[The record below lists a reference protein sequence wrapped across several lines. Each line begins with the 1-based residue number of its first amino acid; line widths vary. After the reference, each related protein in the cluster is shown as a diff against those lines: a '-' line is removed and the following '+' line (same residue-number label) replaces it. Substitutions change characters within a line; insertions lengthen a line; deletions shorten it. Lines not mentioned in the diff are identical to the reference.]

1 MSKIESFLLLIGVFG
16 LIIVAGGQFITFLW
30 GALKMN
36 NIEQQIDETCE
47 LLDKAISEL
56 DKKVLEAKL
65 FELVEQLNGNTI
77 YLTVQ

>member
-1 MSKIESFLLLIGVFG
+1 M
-16 LIIVAGGQFITFLW
+16 T
-30 GALKMN
+30 

-47 LLDKAISEL
+47 MLDNAKSEMER
-56 DKKVLEAKL
+56 KILEARL

>member
-1 MSKIESFLLLIGVFG
+1 
-16 LIIVAGGQFITFLW
+16 
-30 GALKMN
+30 MN

-47 LLDKAISEL
+47 MLDNTVSEI
-56 DKKVLEAKL
+56 DRKVLEAKL